1 MLPNVLMTLNFAASE
16 PDAAPDVP
24 GNVTNIASGRKR
36 YQYGYGYRYIEKGA
50 AWITSI
56 FSFS

>member
-1 MLPNVLMTLNFAASE
+1 MLPNVLSLLNFAASE
-16 PDAAPDVP
+16 TGAAPDVP